1 MDVTTARRA
10 FFSRPLLEGT
20 EGFPYLVRPRVLHRC
35 LLVAALA
42 AMAGAEMVSQPTC
55 DTRQATALVFG
66 CLCIFAMGGTDS
78 SSRSLAMR
86 SRLLS

>member
-10 FFSRPLLEGT
+10 FIDHPLLEGT
-20 EGFPYLVRPRVLHRC
+20 EGFPYLVRRECSIAC
-35 LLVAALA
+35 LVAAALA

-66 CLCIFAMGGTDS
+66 CLCIFAMGGMVFGVSATYSDW
-78 SSRSLAMR
+78 
-86 SRLLS
+86 

>member
-66 CLCIFAMGGTDS
+66 CLCIFAMGGMVFGVSATYSDW
-78 SSRSLAMR
+78 
-86 SRLLS
+86 

>member
-10 FFSRPLLEGT
+10 FSDHPFWKARRFPLFGS
-20 EGFPYLVRPRVLHRC
+20 PRVLHRC

-66 CLCIFAMGGTDS
+66 CLCIFAMGGMVFGVSATYSDW
-78 SSRSLAMR
+78 
-86 SRLLS
+86 